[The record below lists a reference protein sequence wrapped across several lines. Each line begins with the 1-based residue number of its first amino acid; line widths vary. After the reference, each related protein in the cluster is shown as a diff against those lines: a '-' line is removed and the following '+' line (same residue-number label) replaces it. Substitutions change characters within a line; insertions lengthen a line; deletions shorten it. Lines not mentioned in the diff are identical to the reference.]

1 MKQIITLLTF
11 ILVSL
16 STVSYAQ
23 SSSEVKRIER
33 KTQRDAEKARIQAQ
47 EERAY
52 AMASQALHDGKFVL
66 ECRPAGFQKRTKCIC
81 FINHKFRNDG

>member
-47 EERAY
+47 EERGEGK
-52 AMASQALHDGKFVL
+52 ASRAW
-66 ECRPAGFQKRTKCIC
+66 CAG
-81 FINHKFRNDG
+81 